1 MGITERGSDMKELVM
16 KSVLLKMKPKY
27 WELVKTHE
35 KTIEV
40 QKTRPMDVKLPVR
53 VFVCIDKKIV
63 GEFLASHFLRRNS
76 VGGLAKRAMV
86 PLQELIVFA
95 GGEEVY
101 AWTIEDPVAYD
112 RPRALE
118 ELGVKRMPGSW
129 MYVQADEFWPKD

>member
-1 MGITERGSDMKELVM
+1 MKELVM

-27 WELVKTHE
+27 WELVKCQE

-40 QKTRPMDVKLPVR
+40 QKTRPVDVKLPVR
-53 VFVCIDKKIV
+53 VFVCVDKKIV

-86 PLQELIVFA
+86 PLQELIAFA

-112 RPRALE
+112 RPRELE

-129 MYVQADEFWPKD
+129 MYVDADEFWPKH